1 MLLNLKTLSVDA
13 QLDIIFE
20 YVDDLLIDHDFE
32 KVDELLLE
40 RDLTAEVGI
49 GILTV
54 TLPAKEFLKNR
65 QNFLEYVAGITDCP
79 LEGL

>member
-1 MLLNLKTLSVDA
+1 MLILKNLDIDS

-20 YVDDLLIDHDFE
+20 YIDDLLIEHDFA
-32 KVDELLLE
+32 KVDELLLL
-40 RDLTAEVGI
+40 RDLTAEVAI

-65 QNFLEYVAGITDCP
+65 QNFLEYVKTITDCP

>member
-1 MLLNLKTLSVDA
+1 VKLKTLSIDD

-20 YVDDLLIDHDFE
+20 YIDDLLIEHDFA
-32 KVDELLLE
+32 KVDELLLL
-40 RDLTAEVGI
+40 RGLTAEVAI

-79 LEGL
+79 LDGL

>member
-1 MLLNLKTLSVDA
+1 LLILKNLDIDT

-20 YVDDLLIDHDFE
+20 YIDDLLIEHDFE
-32 KVDELLLE
+32 KVDELLLL
-40 RDLTAEVGI
+40 RDLTPDLAV

-65 QNFLEYVAGITDCP
+65 QNFLEYVAGITDCT
-79 LEGL
+79 LDGL

>member
-20 YVDDLLIDHDFE
+20 YIDDLLIEHDFE
-32 KVDELLLE
+32 KVNELLLL
-40 RDLTAEVGI
+40 RDLTAEVAV
-49 GILTV
+49 GILAV

-65 QNFLEYVAGITDCP
+65 QNFLDYVTGITDCP

>member
-1 MLLNLKTLSVDA
+1 MFRNLDIDA
-13 QLDIIFE
+13 QLDIIFN
-20 YVDDLLIDHDFE
+20 YVDDLLIEHDFA

-40 RDLTAEVGI
+40 RNLTAEVAI